1 MLWLL
6 QNPYLYIM
14 ENNLMDKANIKEIKE
29 AMWKERKEIKTS
41 RIANCLIME
50 EQVTKCAIEKHV
62 KAPFVATWSTTTL
75 MEARNHLH
83 QSFQVSYKPQKSM
96 YKSFNQQH

>member
-1 MLWLL
+1 
-6 QNPYLYIM
+6 
-14 ENNLMDKANIKEIKE
+14 
-29 AMWKERKEIKTS
+29 
-41 RIANCLIME
+41 ME
-50 EQVTKCAIEKHV
+50 EQVAKCAIEKHV

-75 MEARNHLH
+75 MEVRNHLH